1 MKYFS
6 RPNTIF
12 AAALLG
18 LSLGWIADPPG
29 ATAQTSI
36 TRIMQQINPL
46 LSHTQGYLGVLVTD
60 VDNESVNKLKLKDSK
75 GALIT
80 LIDHDAPAGQ
90 NGLRVNDVV
99 LSVNGQTV
107 DGAEQFGRAL
117 HDLPAGRKVTLV
129 VSRDGAP
136 QTFTLQLVDHKTLG
150 QDVWKRVNNPDSF
163 PSTDGAMGIF
173 DHGGQGY
180 TPGRVSPF
188 GSSLK
193 VGALVEP
200 LDAQMAEYL
209 NMQSGVMIKQI
220 ARKSEAANAG
230 LKQFDVILKV
240 GTDSILTTADW
251 DRALHANAGKQVAVI
266 ILRDRKQLI
275 LNLLVDSKHHSQV
288 IWTDMN
294 VQGECPQMALLDQ
307 FGQGFGTDWATTF
320 EQHGQAFQPFDQKQM
335 DEILR
340 QSEPMSD
347 SFKGWT
353 FPEFKI
359 DPKDMEQFQ
368 QSFGSDQFKF
378 DPKQMEQMQKDMEQF
393 RQSFDAGQFKFDPKQ
408 MEEFQQQMDEFR
420 KSFPQDFKWDRHQ
433 LEEFHR
439 QLNQLRDLTNNQA
452 V

>member
-6 RPNTIF
+6 RPYTVF
-12 AAALLG
+12 AAALFA
-18 LSLGWIADPPG
+18 LSLGWVAAPPG

-36 TRIMQQINPL
+36 SHFIQQINPL
-46 LSHTQGYLGVLVTD
+46 LSHAQGYLGVLVTD
-60 VDNESVNKLKLKDSK
+60 VDNESVNKLKLKDAK

-129 VSRDGAP
+129 ISRDGAP
-136 QTFTLQLVDHKTLG
+136 QTFVLQLVDHKTLG

-173 DHGGQGY
+173 DHGSPGY
-180 TPGRVSPF
+180 TPGGGHVSPF
-188 GSSLK
+188 GSGLK

-200 LDAQMAEYL
+200 LDAQMAEYP
-209 NMQSGVMIKQI
+209 NMQSGIMIKQV

-240 GTDSILTTADW
+240 GTDSIQTTADW

-266 ILRDRKQLI
+266 ILRDRKQLVI
-275 LNLLVDSKHHSQV
+275 NLQVDSKHHSQV

-294 VQGECPQMALLDQ
+294 VQGECPELASLDES
-307 FGQGFGTDWATTF
+307 GQGFGTGWPMAF
-320 EQHGQAFQPFDQKQM
+320 SHLGQNSEPLFDQKQM
-335 DEILR
+335 DDILR
-340 QSEPMSD
+340 QSEKMED

-353 FPEFKI
+353 FQEFKI
-359 DPKDMEQFQ
+359 DPKGMEQFQ
-368 QSFGSDQFKF
+368 QSFSSDQFKF
-378 DPKQMEQMQKDMEQF
+378 DPKQMEQMQQDMEQF
-393 RQSFDAGQFKFDPKQ
+393 RQSFDAGQFKIDPKQ

-420 KSFPQDFKWDRHQ
+420 KSFPQNFKQDRHQ

-439 QLNQLRDLTNNQA
+439 QLNQLR
-452 V
+452 